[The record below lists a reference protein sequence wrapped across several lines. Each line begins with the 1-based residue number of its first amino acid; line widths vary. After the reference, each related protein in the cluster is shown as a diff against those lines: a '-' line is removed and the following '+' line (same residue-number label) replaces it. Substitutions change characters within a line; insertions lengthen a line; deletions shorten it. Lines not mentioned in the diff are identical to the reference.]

1 MPVAMDPASRA
12 TTLLTQ
18 AFGQSLAQRFPAFA
32 FRMPG
37 ESVFYWGAC
46 RADALVALAG
56 GGIVGGGEGFLFAP
70 FDTAALPSFFFPVR
84 PIPAEAIDLESLNL
98 CADSSVTS
106 DEPMPTCDTDYAS
119 YEQQALTLIG
129 AMRRGEL
136 RKAVL
141 SRTVTLRRP
150 SLADADLFLRL
161 AAKYPG
167 AFVSW
172 VHLPG
177 HGRWMGATPETLL
190 DYAGRKLSTMA
201 LAGTRKA
208 GTPGEW
214 GEKEREE
221 QQIVADTIVTAL
233 EHGGLTPV
241 VGSRFTKVAA
251 QVEHLCT
258 PISVEGDLNNNQLN
272 DILCAL
278 HPTPAVGGYPKEA
291 AKVWIDRVEPHR
303 RRYYGGYLGPVQAD
317 GMHLFVNLRCMEVD
331 DWSVRLYVGG
341 GLTAQSQPA
350 SEWSETEAKAQT
362 LLSVIND

>member
-1 MPVAMDPASRA
+1 MGEN
-12 TTLLTQ
+12 TTAISCLRQ
-18 AFGQSLAQRFPAFA
+18 AFERSLESRFPAYA
-32 FRMPG
+32 FRLPG
-37 ESVFYWGAC
+37 DSAFYWGAC
-46 RADALVALAG
+46 PAHELETLAG
-56 GGIVGGGEGFLFAP
+56 CTLPGEGREGFLFAP
-70 FDTAALPSFFFPVR
+70 FDSGAFPSLFFPVKPVR
-84 PIPAEAIDLESLNL
+84 AEAIDLEALNR
-98 CADSSVTS
+98 CADSSVRA
-106 DEPMPTCDTDYAS
+106 DEGPMPVTDCDYPA

-150 SLADADLFLRL
+150 MLSDVELFLRL
-161 AAKYPG
+161 AAKYPA

-177 HGRWMGATPETLL
+177 RGRWIGATPETLL
-190 DYAGRKLSTMA
+190 DYDGRRLSTMA

-214 GEKEREE
+214 GTKEQEE
-221 QQIVADTIVTAL
+221 QQIVADTIVAAL
-233 EHGGLTPV
+233 ERCGLDPV
-241 VGSRFTKVAA
+241 VGARFTRVAA

-258 PISVEGDLNNNQLN
+258 PVTVEGRLTDSQLN

-317 GMHLFVNLRCMEVD
+317 GMRLFVNLRCMEVD
-331 DWSVRLYVGG
+331 DGYVRLYVGG

-350 SEWSETEAKAQT
+350 SEWCETEAKAQT
-362 LLSVIND
+362 LLSVING